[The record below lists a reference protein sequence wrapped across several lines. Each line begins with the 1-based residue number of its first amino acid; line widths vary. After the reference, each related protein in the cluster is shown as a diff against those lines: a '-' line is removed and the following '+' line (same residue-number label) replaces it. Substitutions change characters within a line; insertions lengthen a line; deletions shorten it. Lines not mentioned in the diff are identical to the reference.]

1 MMSIDLRRLYYGAT
15 AFLVFLVAFF
25 AAQTV
30 ADQVLRLIVVSSVP
44 MSERNSMQAQPVVM
58 EAPHATPRPVGT
70 PGPPPT
76 LSPEQRAAEEQTE
89 RARLEDYE
97 LRSAKEGVVSSLAM
111 VLVALP
117 IWVFHW
123 RRWRALTRT
132 QSPLSFQLYV
142 HALMLITMITAVVRG
157 GGAVS
162 ALLKLPIGAAD
173 FSSRYASLT
182 FVQDLVGSLLGALI
196 ALLAWWYHWA
206 MVRTEREER

>member
-1 MMSIDLRRLYYGAT
+1 MMGIDLRRLYYGAT

-30 ADQVLRLIVVSSVP
+30 ADQVLRLVVVSSVP

-58 EAPHATPRPVGT
+58 EAPPATPRPVGT
-70 PGPPPT
+70 PVPPPT

-123 RRWRALTRT
+123 RRWRALTRA
-132 QSPLSFQLYV
+132 QSPLLFRLYV
-142 HALMLITMITAVVRG
+142 YALMLIAMITAVVRG

-182 FVQDLVGSLLGALI
+182 FVQELASGLVGALV